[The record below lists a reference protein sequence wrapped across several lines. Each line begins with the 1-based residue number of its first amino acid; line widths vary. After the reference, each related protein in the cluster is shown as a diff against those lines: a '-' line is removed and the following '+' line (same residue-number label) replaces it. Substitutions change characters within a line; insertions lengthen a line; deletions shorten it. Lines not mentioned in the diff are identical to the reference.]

1 MLVGGDRL
9 CCIYIGKALLANT
22 LAMATGALFGSAFA
36 VDNVLVF
43 ELQSIWRIDC
53 NLEIQLLQASA

>member
-9 CCIYIGKALLANT
+9 CCLYIGKALLAKT
-22 LAMATGALFGSAFA
+22 LAIATEALFASAFA

-43 ELQSIWRIDC
+43 ELQSI
-53 NLEIQLLQASA
+53 